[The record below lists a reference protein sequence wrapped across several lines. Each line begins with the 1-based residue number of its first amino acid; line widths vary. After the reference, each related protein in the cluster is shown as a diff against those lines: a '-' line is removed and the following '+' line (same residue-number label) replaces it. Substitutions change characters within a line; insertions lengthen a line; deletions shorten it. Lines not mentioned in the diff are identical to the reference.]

1 MNMLSN
7 VVMLLLAIVAFVNAE
22 SILMTEVFII
32 PIKPETFDWNDD
44 ARFDQ
49 FSYQPSLLNAPDLPS
64 WIHYTY
70 SKRDHHGFIYGV
82 APKNQKY
89 FQLEIVGLNK
99 YTYETRYKVL
109 DMNVLEKENLT
120 KFVDK
125 LQGKKISDV
134 LYWCWIKLSL
144 FSLSLSLSTYR
155 KRLWKDAVNLYVTF
169 LASAVEL
176 GARLP
181 LKPSEGEG

>member
-120 KFVDK
+120 KYEVH
-125 LQGKKISDV
+125 LKIDNLNV
-134 LYWCWIKLSL
+134 EDMFNRNRTNELLDI
-144 FSLSLSLSTYR
+144 FR